1 MRSVRFRKLMQGVHN
16 HSEHHTSPYSFTVS
30 PGVFCECQ
38 LECWREEDIRKMEQ
52 GLPYLALLQEFT

>member
-1 MRSVRFRKLMQGVHN
+1 MQGVHN